1 MKKGYLFIS
10 NGFKPSQQEAESI
23 EPIAPSSFSRAAI
36 YTANKMGWELHMGVN
51 RNHPEKIE
59 GIGYD
64 IKFYNQHTYRS
75 IFALRDN
82 WRAYKNLCKYI
93 KENPQIEI
101 IHCNTPIGGVIGR
114 LAGRKFK
121 KKVIYT
127 AHGFHFYKGAPL
139 INRTLF
145 KWIEQYLA
153 HYTDCLITINK
164 EDFQAAQHF
173 KLKKDGKVWYVP
185 GVGIDLK
192 GFEEL
197 VDRSPIRRR
206 LGISEEAVICISIG
220 DLNNNKNTITQIKAI
235 QKIEND
241 NIYLL
246 ICGIGPNHDTLLDY
260 INSHKLGNKIKLLGF
275 RKDIKDL
282 LGASDIF
289 IMSSKREGLPRS
301 TMEAMAV
308 GLPCIV
314 SKIRGNADLI
324 ENHKGGYLIDP
335 LNIQG
340 FAQAIEEISKNKTLQ
355 VEMGKFNKSRVDSF
369 AIHKVHKELESIF
382 STLN

>member
-36 YTANKMGWELHMGVN
+36 YAANKMGWELHMGVN

-260 INSHKLGNKIKLLGF
+260 INSHNLGNKIKLLGF

-355 VEMGKFNKSRVDSF
+355 VEMGKFNKGRVDSF